1 MDREGLTIS
10 FPKWENKFYR
20 DFGAYV
26 RKSIRTL
33 RQPLFVGLAGIQGS
47 GKSTQAKVIKE
58 YLSSQ
63 FGMTTCIFSID
74 DFYRNQTERN
84 LLSERIHPLLKTR
97 GVPGTHHIDALHSVL
112 DALKNGAPGSK
123 VVIPQFDKSMDNPKA
138 ESDWQDQ
145 TLPIDIV
152 VFEGWCVGASAQ
164 DDDKLVSPIN
174 TLERDEDPEGVF
186 RKFVNQQ
193 LRDQYEPLWQR
204 LDTIVWMQP
213 SQFEMVYTWRKQQ
226 ETRMPLNP
234 NQSSAKRMDESALKR
249 FIMHYERI
257 SRHMMDTMNRRAD
270 WVIELNDDQSPKS
283 VRGPGAHS

>member
-26 RKSIRTL
+26 RKEIRTL
-33 RQPLFVGLAGIQGS
+33 GQPLFIGLAGIQGS
-47 GKSTQAKVIKE
+47 GKSTQAKVMKA
-58 YLSSQ
+58 YLASQ

-112 DALKNGAPGSK
+112 DAFKNGTPGSK
-123 VVIPQFDKSMDNPKA
+123 VVIPQFDKSIDNPKP
-138 ESDWQDQ
+138 ESDWKDQ
-145 TLPIDIV
+145 TLPVDIV
-152 VFEGWCVGASAQ
+152 IFEGWCVGASAQ
-164 DDDKLVSPIN
+164 DDEKLVSPVN
-174 TLERDEDPEGVF
+174 NLERDEDAEGLF
-186 RKFVNQQ
+186 RKYVNQQ
-193 LRDQYEPLWQR
+193 LREQYEPLWQR

-213 SQFEMVYTWRKQQ
+213 SQFEMVYTWRKKQ
-226 ETRMPLNP
+226 ESQMTLNP
-234 NQSSAKRMDESALKR
+234 NQSSAKKMDEATLKR

-257 SRHMMDTMNRRAD
+257 SRHMMDTMGDKAD

-283 VRGPGAHS
+283 VRGPSAHS